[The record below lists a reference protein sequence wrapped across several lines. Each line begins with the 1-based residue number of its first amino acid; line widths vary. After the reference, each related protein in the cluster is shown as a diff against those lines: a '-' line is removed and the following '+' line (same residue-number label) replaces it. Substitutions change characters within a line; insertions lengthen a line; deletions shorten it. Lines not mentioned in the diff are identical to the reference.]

1 MNPEYNTMSP
11 TAMLC
16 TFPLF
21 RQLPMELQNLI
32 WQMTLLEPRAISL
45 ENCFREWWH
54 GRIVSFLSPVALH
67 VCHSSRALANSV
79 LKHTSIHIPGVR
91 GWRQLYV
98 NQACDFFIITKRDVE
113 MKAKI
118 SDFITDPTI
127 ISRVMVTG
135 IASDE
140 LLLKED
146 IVQYFGQFSGLEEVA
161 TADRGCPESLNISE
175 SLSKLVVYANR
186 LA

>member
-1 MNPEYNTMSP
+1 
-11 TAMLC
+11 
-16 TFPLF
+16 
-21 RQLPMELQNLI
+21 
-32 WQMTLLEPRAISL
+32 
-45 ENCFREWWH
+45 
-54 GRIVSFLSPVALH
+54 
-67 VCHSSRALANSV
+67 
-79 LKHTSIHIPGVR
+79 
-91 GWRQLYV
+91 
-98 NQACDFFIITKRDVE
+98 
-113 MKAKI
+113 MKTKI

-127 ISRVMVTG
+127 ISRVMITG

-161 TADRGCPESLNISE
+161 TADRGYPESLNISE